1 MDFADGGDLG
11 KCLVKQKA
19 SGTYLREEQVLE
31 WFVQIALALKHIHS
45 HNILHRDLKTQNIFL
60 TAKGQVKVGDFG
72 ISRVLQNTDDLA
84 ETSIGTPYYLSP
96 EICEKKPY
104 SYKSDIWSLGCLLY
118 EMLSFKRPFQASCIG
133 SLVVSIL
140 AGKCKPLPAHW
151 SKEVKALVVQMLAV
165 DPDERPSVDQILEI
179 PFIKKRALAMLEK
192 YAEPDPLPTEESNIE
207 PADTMQTKRMAT
219 SQERQSTS
227 RLFKH
232 KSITSA
238 KAKDCFTS
246 YSTRSRLPKVLLGEL
261 VVCGETG

>member
-11 KCLVKQKA
+11 KCLVKQKE
-19 SGTYLREEQVLE
+19 SGTYLREEQALE

-140 AGKCKPLPAHW
+140 SGRYKPLPAHW
-151 SKEVKALVVQMLAV
+151 SKEVKALVAQMLAV
-165 DPDERPSVDQILEI
+165 EPDERPSIDEILEMS
-179 PFIKKRALAMLEK
+179 FIKKRVLALVEK
-192 YAEPDPLPTEESNIE
+192 YGEPDALPAEESSME
-207 PADTMQTKRMAT
+207 PADTLQSKQLTT

-227 RLFKH
+227 RLLKH
-232 KSITSA
+232 KSMVSA
-238 KAKDCFTS
+238 KAKESLTN
-246 YSTRSRLPKVLLGEL
+246 YSTRSRLPRVLFGEL
-261 VVCGETG
+261 